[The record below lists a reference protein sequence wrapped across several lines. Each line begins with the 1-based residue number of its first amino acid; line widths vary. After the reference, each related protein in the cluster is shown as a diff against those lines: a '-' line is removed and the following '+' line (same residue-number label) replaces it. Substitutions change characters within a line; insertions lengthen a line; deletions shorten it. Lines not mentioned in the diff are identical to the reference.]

1 MGIKRVEL
9 SSVDTVLHDIDSLTD
24 KFCLLM
30 IDLQPSV
37 KKMAD
42 GRNAHIMLAPY
53 DWWINRVSTIFPQ
66 FASFVIPHKS
76 GFDQKLVIVAT
87 RKRELCPLMYIFLIK
102 LNIFDTT
109 MVGGLVKGK

>member
-1 MGIKRVEL
+1 
-9 SSVDTVLHDIDSLTD
+9 
-24 KFCLLM
+24 M

-53 DWWINRVSTIFPQ
+53 DWWINRVSTIFL
-66 FASFVIPHKS
+66 FLLVIPHKS